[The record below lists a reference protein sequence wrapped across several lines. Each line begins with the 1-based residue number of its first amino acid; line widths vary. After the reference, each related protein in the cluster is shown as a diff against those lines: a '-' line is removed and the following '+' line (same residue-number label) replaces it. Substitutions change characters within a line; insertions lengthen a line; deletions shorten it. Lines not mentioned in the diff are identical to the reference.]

1 MSTGFRE
8 VRMRCDSEPATLA
21 ILGSTIKTD
30 RILGIQVTG
39 EPIAIGNHEANGGTE
54 RRVELVPSRANILI
68 THLES
73 SCGADRQ
80 VFGCDHL
87 LII

>member
-1 MSTGFRE
+1 MSTGYRE

-39 EPIAIGNHEANGGTE
+39 EPTAIGNHEANGGAE
-54 RRVELVPSRANILI
+54 GELNSYEVVPP
-68 THLES
+68 
-73 SCGADRQ
+73 
-80 VFGCDHL
+80 F
-87 LII
+87 